1 MAIETINN
9 IDEIS
14 NWKNNILEIERKKE
28 QTVKKN
34 SHTNN
39 VNETDYNYHSNS
51 GHSNYTPHSDY
62 TYHSN
67 YNGYSQSNPH
77 SNRNSYHSNNHT
89 NYTQAHANY
98 SGPHVNDYSQSAHQD
113 YPGPHKNSGSGN
125 NHHNYNGHYN
135 AGHRNGHQNGG
146 HANKDGYHNQS
157 GYSQSNPHSNID
169 SYHYNSSRSSRPHS
183 NSSGYHTDNH
193 YNNANVHRNYS
204 THNNSGFDHIN
215 YIPSTP
221 YIYDDKMNDV
231 LTLSGTKDIFFYSY
245 DKNNDGEGSQFNY
258 SKEVYYKVE
267 IRQIKDLNGNSKIS
281 SWKTVQDF
289 SMAESYRINTIDPL
303 KTGNT
308 NHLNTEGYYEIRVTP
323 QNNSYGGVT
332 FVGQPI
338 VKEVKI
344 QQNAM
349 PTIVVDNPEEFL
361 SFSFGIDGVVNKE
374 NQFIEYPNMEY
385 KESKKDNFRGL
396 FINITVSDD
405 DIEDYLKGEVK
416 LKGNGSLIASSP
428 IIWDNGSEV
437 IKSEKKLRNG
447 YIYISKDDLLNNF
460 DNTSFKNAAIEIYVR
475 NYFDESGN
483 LPKGDYVISRKVN
496 MSSGEE
502 LFINIDKVA
511 PKMSSISGL
520 DTVGK
525 TTTIKLNAADDI
537 SGVKS
542 ITLPNGVIV
551 NNSSV
556 SYTVDRNGLYSFI
569 LTDKVGNNTIYI
581 AEVTGV
587 DTTKPTVNI
596 INNQNW
602 TNQNVQ
608 VDITAEDK

>member
-1 MAIETINN
+1 
-9 IDEIS
+9 
-14 NWKNNILEIERKKE
+14 
-28 QTVKKN
+28 
-34 SHTNN
+34 
-39 VNETDYNYHSNS
+39 
-51 GHSNYTPHSDY
+51 
-62 TYHSN
+62 
-67 YNGYSQSNPH
+67 
-77 SNRNSYHSNNHT
+77 
-89 NYTQAHANY
+89 
-98 SGPHVNDYSQSAHQD
+98 
-113 YPGPHKNSGSGN
+113 
-125 NHHNYNGHYN
+125 
-135 AGHRNGHQNGG
+135 
-146 HANKDGYHNQS
+146 
-157 GYSQSNPHSNID
+157 
-169 SYHYNSSRSSRPHS
+169 
-183 NSSGYHTDNH
+183 
-193 YNNANVHRNYS
+193 
-204 THNNSGFDHIN
+204 
-215 YIPSTP
+215 
-221 YIYDDKMNDV
+221 
-231 LTLSGTKDIFFYSY
+231 
-245 DKNNDGEGSQFNY
+245 
-258 SKEVYYKVE
+258 
-267 IRQIKDLNGNSKIS
+267 
-281 SWKTVQDF
+281 
-289 SMAESYRINTIDPL
+289 
-303 KTGNT
+303 
-308 NHLNTEGYYEIRVTP
+308 
-323 QNNSYGGVT
+323 
-332 FVGQPI
+332 
-338 VKEVKI
+338 
-344 QQNAM
+344 
-349 PTIVVDNPEEFL
+349 
-361 SFSFGIDGVVNKE
+361 
-374 NQFIEYPNMEY
+374 MEY

-608 VDITAEDK
+608 VNITAEDK